1 VKVAIRPK
9 TSPYNRYVELF
20 AAAFEKAG
28 WEVAALTWR
37 IAPVLRGRLMILH
50 WPDNFYASS
59 DTRARLLNWA
69 RVLLMA
75 VSRRLFG
82 GRWVWV
88 VHNLVPHDHAEGDP
102 RLWRSFTN
110 QLDGLVFLSH
120 ASRKAFVSDHPDRA
134 AIPHLITRHGE
145 YRTGALTPP
154 SPWRHP
160 NGPTRLQFVG
170 QLRPYKNL
178 ENLVDAACNLDADT
192 QLGVMGFGSE
202 EVRADLRRRS
212 AGAAALQL
220 DLRSAPLNE
229 IELERAVDASDAVIL
244 PYRRI
249 LNSGAAIFALS
260 RNRPIIAPAL
270 GGLAELR
277 DTVGGQWVYLYE
289 GELTSEVLRNAAAWV
304 RTASRPGICRLDQY
318 DWAVVGEEVVR
329 FAEGVMA
336 NATD

>member
-20 AAAFEKAG
+20 ASVFEKAG
-28 WEVAALTWR
+28 WEVTTLTWR
-37 IAPVLRGRLMILH
+37 IAPVLRGGLMILH
-50 WPDNFYASS
+50 WPDTFYASS
-59 DTRARLLNWA
+59 DTRSRLLHWS
-69 RVLLMA
+69 RVVLMA
-75 VSRRLFG
+75 VSRRLYG
-82 GRWVWV
+82 VRWVWV

-102 RLWRSFTN
+102 RLWRSFTS
-110 QLDGLVFLSH
+110 QLDGLVFLSC
-120 ASRKAFVSDHPDRA
+120 ASRKAFVSDHPDRV

-160 NGPTRLQFVG
+160 NGPIRLQFVG

-178 ENLVDAACNLDADT
+178 EQLVDAARNLDADT

-202 EVRADLRRRS
+202 DVGAELRRRS
-212 AGAAALQL
+212 AGAVALQF
-220 DLRSAPLNE
+220 DLRSAPLDE
-229 IELERAVDASDAVIL
+229 AELERVVDASDAIIL

-249 LNSGAAIFALS
+249 LNSGSAIFALS
-260 RNRPIIAPAL
+260 RNRAVIAPAL

-277 DTVGGQWVYLYE
+277 DTVGDQWVYLYE
-289 GELTSEVLRNAAAWV
+289 GELTSEVLRSAAAWV
-304 RTASRPGICRLDQY
+304 RTASRPRVCRLDAY
-318 DWAVVGEEVVR
+318 DWAVVGEEVLR

-336 NATD
+336 NAAG